1 MTGKIHQQVDNSY
14 SQNNFDPDNE
24 RDEQIGTFV
33 KIIGH
38 YIIHIGFHFIADN
51 YLLVYILFKDAQE
64 NQSYMINDV
73 KSWKESNIIIT
84 FSLFYCAVYVQI
96 IYLAKKYI
104 HHALPILS
112 CSVFY
117 GLCYVIL
124 VLNQIIKTG
133 CKKRQMLTCKDTNT
147 HVSNRIIFLAKD
159 YIGYALILITFTICT
174 YTIALVS
181 KNRGVKYYY
190 YINPVKE
197 FATLIFLYYLYGFV
211 VFIIP
216 IIILCVCCTGSDGE
230 GGGDDSLVDMGNFV
244 NGIEIA
250 NGAEG
255 VVQEV

>member
-14 SQNNFDPDNE
+14 SQHNIDANNEDN
-24 RDEQIGTFV
+24 DQLKVVAT
-33 KIIGH
+33 IIGH
-38 YIIHIGFHFIADN
+38 YIIHIGFHFLAIN

-64 NQSYMINDV
+64 NHSYMINDV
-73 KSWKESNIIIT
+73 KSWKDSNLIIT

-96 IYLAKKYI
+96 IFLAKKYI

-117 GLCYVIL
+117 GLCYVVL
-124 VLNQIIKTG
+124 VLNQIIDTK
-133 CKKRQMLTCKDTNT
+133 CKKRQMLSCKDTNT

-159 YIGYALILITFTICT
+159 YIGYTLILITLAICT
-174 YTIALVS
+174 YTVALVS

-197 FATLIFLYYLYGFV
+197 FATLIFLYYFYGFI

-216 IIILCVCCTGSDGE
+216 LIIICLCCTG
-230 GGGDDSLVDMGNFV
+230 GGGDGNSQVDMGNFA

-255 VVQEV
+255 IVQEV